1 MYRIDL
7 TFFLLNMS
15 VYIFEDTG
23 LLFFFVFFYIF
34 NFILFLNFT

>member
-1 MYRIDL
+1 MHIRTNGGIFFMYRIDL

-23 LLFFFVFFYIF
+23 F
-34 NFILFLNFT
+34 